1 MDAIALILTPESI
14 RSSMC
19 PSNSVIKL
27 DLCVSGNGKY
37 VLGIRLMISGTF
49 PVISL

>member
-1 MDAIALILTPESI
+1 MDAIALILTPESM

-19 PSNSVIKL
+19 PSNSVVKL

-37 VLGIRLMISGTF
+37 VLGIRLIISGSF
-49 PVISL
+49 AVISL